1 MASETMV
8 QPGEISEIL
17 KQQLQGFEKEIDVF
31 ETGSVLYV
39 GDGIARVHGL
49 GNVRTTELVE
59 FPHGIMGMAL
69 NLEEDNV
76 GCVLFGEDTHIHEG
90 DPVKRT
96 GRIVEVPVGEELL
109 GRVVNPLGQPIDGKG
124 ETAAKNSLPVERK
137 APGVIDRQKVEQPL
151 QTGLKVID
159 ATVPIGKG
167 QRELIVGDRQTG
179 KTAIGIDAIVNQ
191 KDTGVKCIYVAI
203 GQKSSSVAKIVGD
216 LENNGAMDYTTVV
229 SAPASD
235 PAPMQYIAPY
245 SGCSMGEYFR
255 DKGEDALIVYDD
267 LSKHSWAYREM
278 SLVLRRPPGREAYPG
293 DVFYLHSRLLER
305 AAKFSDEKGGGTLTA
320 LPIIEIL
327 EGDVSTYIPTNVWS
341 ITDGQILLKPELF
354 YAGVRPAMDVGA
366 SVSRVGSAAQTK
378 AMKAVA
384 KTLRVDLSQYN
395 EVKAFAQ
402 FGASDL
408 DAATRNLLNRGE
420 KLTEILKQ
428 NQFVPMAEEE
438 QVAALFAGNLVDDLA
453 TDDVRQF
460 ESQLIAHLRQQHP
473 DLLTEIRDSKDL
485 SEELQEKLKAVV
497 EGFKSTFRSA

>member
-8 QPGEISEIL
+8 QPGEISAIL
-17 KQQLQGFEKEIDVF
+17 KQQLLGFEKEVDVS

-49 GNVRTTELVE
+49 GNVRATEMVE

-76 GCVLFGEDTHIHEG
+76 GCVLFGEDTHIVEG
-90 DPVKRT
+90 DQVKRT

-124 ETAAKNSLPVERK
+124 EISTSRTLPVERM

-159 ATVPIGKG
+159 ATVPIGMG
-167 QRELIVGDRQTG
+167 QRELIIGDRQTG
-179 KTAIGIDAIVNQ
+179 KTAIGIDAIINQ
-191 KDTGVKCIYVAI
+191 KKSGVKCVYVAI
-203 GQKSSSVAKIVGD
+203 GQKSSSVAKIVSD
-216 LENNGAMDYTTVV
+216 LENNGAMEYTTVV

-235 PAPMQYIAPY
+235 PAPLQYLAPY

-255 DKGEDALIVYDD
+255 DKGENALIVYDD

-305 AAKFSDEKGGGTLTA
+305 AAKFSDENGGGTLTA

-378 AMKAVA
+378 SDESGCENPARRPLPVQRGQSVCPVRGIRSGRVHAQSAEPGRKTDRDPETESVRAHARGGAGRSAFRRKSYRRPPHRPSAAVRNQP
-384 KTLRVDLSQYN
+384 TRPPS
-395 EVKAFAQ
+395 
-402 FGASDL
+402 S
-408 DAATRNLLNRGE
+408 AACR
-420 KLTEILKQ
+420 
-428 NQFVPMAEEE
+428 
-438 QVAALFAGNLVDDLA
+438 AAGRD
-453 TDDVRQF
+453 
-460 ESQLIAHLRQQHP
+460 SRQQ
-473 DLLTEIRDSKDL
+473 E
-485 SEELQEKLKAVV
+485 SE
-497 EGFKSTFRSA
+497 R

>member
-305 AAKFSDEKGGGTLTA
+305 AAKFSDEKGGGTLPA